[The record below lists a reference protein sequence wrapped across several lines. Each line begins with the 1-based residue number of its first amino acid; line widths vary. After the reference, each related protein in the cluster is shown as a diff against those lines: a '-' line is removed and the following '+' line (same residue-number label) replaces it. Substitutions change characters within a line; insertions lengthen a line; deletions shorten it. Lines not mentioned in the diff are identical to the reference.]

1 MISFSTAGMKL
12 KYCVEATAGTRPTTG
27 YTEVTGITST
37 PDFGMEPN
45 MLDATPLSATEYK
58 EFTPGLKD
66 PSSAN
71 AYGLNLNDAVMTAWD
86 TMCSAADTA
95 AASSKK
101 CWFEI
106 SHPKLAKS
114 FFFAGTPSPLG
125 LSGAEVDNV
134 LQTQAYI
141 TPNEV
146 VGWATAST

>member
-1 MISFSTAGMKL
+1 MISFSTAGVKV
-12 KYCVEATAGTRPTTG
+12 KYAVETTAGTRPTTG
-27 YTEVTGITST
+27 YTEIQGITST

-45 MLDATPLSATEYK
+45 MLDSTPLSATEYK
-58 EFTPGLKD
+58 EFTKGLKD

-86 TMCSAADTA
+86 TMCSAASTA
-95 AASSKK
+95 IAAGKK

-114 FFFAGTPSPLG
+114 FFFAGDPAPLG
-125 LSGAEVDNV
+125 LSGMEVDNV

-141 TPNEV
+141 VPTEV